1 VSALKVL
8 VIESDPKARLAMV
21 NQLNAADET
30 QVVGIASNAMQAR
43 MQVKMRKPD
52 VLLLDVVQD
61 SDAVD
66 VFLQQLIETAPLPVV
81 LLGRTVLPNSNGE
94 RKAIRTGMASLL
106 VKPVEGITARD
117 QHFFDNLIK
126 QIKRTVQQFPAT
138 GRGSSESA
146 SVKPSSARPAPPLY
160 TCPSATKSRAAIVS
174 DEAIRH
180 RPLVD
185 KLIAIGA
192 STGGTEALKHVISKF
207 PADMNAVVIVQ
218 HIPKVFAASF
228 IDKLDKSTAMHA
240 VSAEDGMPICK
251 GYIYVGAGDEH
262 FTIER
267 NGQGLICRVGGK
279 QRVNGHCPSV
289 NELFDSV
296 ARHAGAKAVGAI
308 MTGMGDDGATG
319 LKKMLDARARTVA
332 QDKESSVVWG
342 MPGVAVK
349 IGAAQEQVSL
359 NGLGGR
365 LTQLAKH

>member
-8 VIESDPKARLAMV
+8 VIESDPKARLVMV
-21 NQLNAADET
+21 NLLNAADET

-43 MQVKMRKPD
+43 MQVKMCKPD

-61 SDAVD
+61 SEAVD
-66 VFLQQLIETAPLPVV
+66 TFLMQMVETAPLPVV
-81 LLGRTVLPNSNGE
+81 LLGRKVLPNSDGE

-106 VKPVEGITARD
+106 VKSVEGITAQD
-117 QHFFDNLIK
+117 QHFFDKLIQ
-126 QIKRTVQQFPAT
+126 QIQRTVQEFPGT
-138 GRGSSESA
+138 GSQTVVFSSRA
-146 SVKPSSARPAPPLY
+146 SARPSVTKPVA
-160 TCPSATKSRAAIVS
+160 ATISSGAV
-174 DEAIRH
+174 RH

-185 KLIAIGA
+185 TLIAIGA
-192 STGGTEALKHVISKF
+192 STGGTEALKHVIGKF

-218 HIPKVFAASF
+218 HIPKAFAASF
-228 IDKLDKSTAMHA
+228 IEKLDKSTAMHA

-251 GYIYVGAGDEH
+251 GYIYIGAGDEH

-267 NGQGLICRVGGK
+267 NGQGFICRVGGK
-279 QRVNGHCPSV
+279 HRVSGHCPSV

-296 ARHAGAKAVGAI
+296 ARHAGPKAVGAI

-319 LKKMLDARARTVA
+319 LKKMRDARARTVA

-359 NGLGGR
+359 SDLGAR
-365 LTQLAKH
+365 LHHLSK